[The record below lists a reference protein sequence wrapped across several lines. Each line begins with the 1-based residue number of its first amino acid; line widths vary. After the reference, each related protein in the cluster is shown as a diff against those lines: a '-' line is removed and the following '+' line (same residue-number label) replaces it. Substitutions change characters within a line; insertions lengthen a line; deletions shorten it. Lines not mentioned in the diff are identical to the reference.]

1 MASEI
6 FISHAVK
13 DKLLAEE
20 VVELLQTGLNLDV
33 STIFCSSSPGLG
45 IPSGVHFVD
54 YIKAKIQHPKVV
66 IALITPNYFESQF
79 CLSELGAAWA
89 MSHKLLPLIAPPL
102 TFKEV
107 QGVLLGVQLTPL
119 DNASCL
125 TEIRDQLIDTL
136 NIAAKNKGLSA
147 HWESKRDKFL
157 RKLPELLKKLPE
169 PKYVSAAAHDKVV
182 EDLIGAKQSISE
194 LDDQVEELRALVA
207 ALTKAKD
214 RKEVA
219 EIKRAHLPESETLG
233 QLETE
238 LKRCLKQFH
247 QCVAFV
253 AYHELGLKQQF
264 RITSFMDE
272 DLVSELRSADSRNY
286 ITIDESGFCALSE
299 NHPKV
304 SPIIKAYVALSR
316 FLKSASDD
324 LAEDFAHEHEMPLD
338 LSNRDYWECSIDERI
353 KRISA

>member
-20 VVELLQTGLNLDV
+20 VVDLLQTGLNLDV

-54 YIKAKIQHPKVV
+54 YIKRQMQGPKVV

-89 MSHKLLPLIAPPL
+89 MSHQLLPLIVPPL
-102 TFKEV
+102 RFKDV
-107 QGVLLGVQLTPL
+107 QGVLLGIQLTPL

-125 TEIRDQLIDTL
+125 TEIRDQLIETL
-136 NIAAKNKGLSA
+136 DIALKNKRLGA

-157 RKLPELLKKLPE
+157 RKLPKLLKKLPE
-169 PKYVSAAAHDKVV
+169 PKHVSAAAHDKVV
-182 EDLIGAKQSISE
+182 NDLIGAKQSISE
-194 LDDQVEELRALVA
+194 LDDQVEELQTLVV

-219 EIKRAHLPESETLG
+219 AIKRAHLSESETFD
-233 QLETE
+233 QLEAKLIQS
-238 LKRCLKQFH
+238 LKPFH
-247 QCVAFV
+247 QCVSFV
-253 AYHELGLKQQF
+253 AYNELGLKEPF
-264 RITSFMDE
+264 RMTGFMDE
-272 DLVSELRSADSRNY
+272 DLASELRSAKSRNY
-286 ITIDESGFCALSE
+286 ITIDESGYCTLSE
-299 NHPKV
+299 AHPKIPV
-304 SPIIKAYVALSR
+304 IVKAYGALSR
-316 FLKSASDD
+316 FLKSASED
-324 LAEDFAHEHEMPLD
+324 LAEGFAQEHEMPLD
-338 LSNRDYWECSIDERI
+338 LSNRDYWEYSIDDRI
-353 KRISA
+353 RRISA

>member
-20 VVELLQTGLNLDV
+20 VVDLLQAGLNLDV

-54 YIKAKIQHPKVV
+54 YIKGEIQAPKVV

-89 MSHKLLPLIAPPL
+89 MSHQLLPLIVPPL
-102 TFKEV
+102 KFKDV

-125 TEIRDQLIDTL
+125 TEIRDQLIETL
-136 NIAAKNKGLSA
+136 DIAEKNKRLSVR
-147 HWESKRDKFL
+147 WESKRDKFL
-157 RKLPELLKKLPE
+157 SKLPELLKKLPA
-169 PKYVSAAAHDKVV
+169 PKHVSAAAHDKVV
-182 EDLIGAKQSISE
+182 DDLIGAKQSISE
-194 LDDQVEELRALVA
+194 LDEQVEELQNLVA

-219 EIKRAHLPESETLG
+219 AIKRAHLPESEMLD
-233 QLETE
+233 QLETKLCQR
-238 LKRCLKQFH
+238 LKPFH
-247 QCVAFV
+247 QCVSFV
-253 AYHELGLKQQF
+253 AYCELGLKEPF
-264 RITSFMDE
+264 RITGFMDE
-272 DLVSELRSADSRNY
+272 DLTSELHSAKSRNY
-286 ITIDESGFCALSE
+286 ITIDESGYCTLSD
-299 NHPKV
+299 NHPKIP
-304 SPIIKAYVALSR
+304 PIIKAYGALCR
-316 FLKSASDD
+316 FLKSASED
-324 LAEDFAHEHEMPLD
+324 LAEDFAQEHEMTLD
-338 LSNRDYWECSIDERI
+338 LSNRDYWEYCIDERI